1 MRREEWLELL
11 REATRSLERWE
22 DGWAEWPELGPDAG
36 AEVALSELVAR
47 LRNNYP
53 FGHPRYA
60 GQMIKPPHPL
70 AWVAHAVTALVNP
83 NNHALDGGPA
93 TAALE
98 LEAVAALAAMVGY
111 PSYPGAHLGHL
122 TASGTIANL
131 EALWVAREV
140 TDGRPI
146 AVSAA
151 AHYTHARM
159 AQVLGVEV
167 VPVPADAAG
176 RLDVDA
182 LAALLARRSIGTVVA
197 TLGTT
202 GLGALD
208 PLDAILPLARAHR
221 ARVHVDAAY
230 GGFFSLLA
238 RRTPPLVE
246 PAPFAV
252 LGEADSV
259 VVDPHKHG
267 LQAFGAGCVLF
278 RDPSVARVY
287 AHDSPYTY
295 FTSAERHLGEISL
308 ECTRSGAAAAALWTT
323 LRAIPLV
330 PEGGLGDGLAAGR
343 RAALGWAAALERSA
357 HLRLLLP
364 PATDILVFAPL
375 GPAERLA
382 ASALSARVDAV
393 FAAAMA
399 DPTEPVYLAKIRL
412 DPGLVAAHWPEVTG
426 DVAEVTLLRSVVMKP
441 DHERWWPRL
450 HERLERLAALQ
461 HGAP

>member
-1 MRREEWLELL
+1 VRRDAWLELL

-22 DGWAEWPELGPDAG
+22 DGWAEWPELPSDA
-36 AEVALSELVAR
+36 ADAAALSELVAR
-47 LRNNYP
+47 LRHNFP

-70 AWVAHAVTALVNP
+70 AWAAHAVTALINP

-98 LEAVAALAAMVGY
+98 LEAVAAIAAMVGY
-111 PSYPGAHLGHL
+111 PAAPGAHLGHL

-140 TDGRPI
+140 TGGRPI

-167 VPVPADAAG
+167 VPVPADAEG
-176 RLDVDA
+176 RLDVGV
-182 LAALLARRSIGTVVA
+182 LAALLARRDIGTVVA
-197 TLGTT
+197 PLGTP

-208 PLDAILPLARAHR
+208 PLAAILPLARAHG

-238 RRTPPLVE
+238 RRAPPLVA
-246 PAPFAV
+246 PAPFAG
-252 LGEADSV
+252 LGEVDSV

-278 RDPSVARVY
+278 RDPGVARVY

-323 LRAIPLV
+323 LRAIPLA
-330 PEGGLGDGLAAGR
+330 PEGGLGELLAAGR
-343 RAALGWAAALERSA
+343 RAALAWAAALERSA
-357 HLRLLLP
+357 HLRLLLA

-375 GPAERLA
+375 GRTERVT
-382 ASALSARVDAV
+382 ASTLSARVDAL
-393 FAAAMA
+393 FAAAMD
-399 DPTEPVYLAKIRL
+399 DPTDPVYLAKIRL
-412 DPGLVAAHWPEVTG
+412 DPGLVAAHWPEVRP
-426 DVAEVTLLRSVVMKP
+426 DAEQVTLLRAVVMKP
-441 DHERWWPRL
+441 EHERWWPRL
-450 HERLERLAALQ
+450 HDRLERLAALQ
-461 HGAP
+461 HGAS